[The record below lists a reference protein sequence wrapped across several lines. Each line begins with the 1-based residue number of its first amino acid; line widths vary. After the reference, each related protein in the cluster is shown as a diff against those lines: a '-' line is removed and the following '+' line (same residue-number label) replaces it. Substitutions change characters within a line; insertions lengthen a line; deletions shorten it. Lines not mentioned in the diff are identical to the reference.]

1 LRQRRNGVARVKLP
15 ANFASMSVDEL
26 WDIYEEL
33 VELLQAKILA
43 EKAMLERQK
52 KNDDKAKGLFRNYRC
67 ERRLAV

>member
-1 LRQRRNGVARVKLP
+1 VKLP

-52 KNDDKAKGLFRNYRC
+52 KNDDKAN
-67 ERRLAV
+67 